1 MTTSTGLMHRRI
13 SLYLALSL
21 LHSLLLGA
29 RTRSGAESHSV
40 ELLALVLLVVP
51 TSLVLGSENIMFELE
66 HRSVEFLAVLTLAAR
81 SFAASGLLLEFEQL
95 NAKQE
100 QPFVNSFF
108 WLNTKLA

>member
-1 MTTSTGLMHRRI
+1 
-13 SLYLALSL
+13 
-21 LHSLLLGA
+21 
-29 RTRSGAESHSV
+29 
-40 ELLALVLLVVP
+40 
-51 TSLVLGSENIMFELE
+51 MFELE